1 MTISKD
7 PSPDLALAERSGR
20 FTTNS
25 NLVAFVYELLRDHVL
40 PGDMHKVV
48 DANDRHPNRDVTYDT
63 RPVWMLTNGWLAQY
77 ARDIVRRLILDDDE
91 RKALKFTV
99 DMLYKLSPN
108 DLTDEEKKLRA
119 DAINRLNRFVNDV

>member
-1 MTISKD
+1 MLSKD
-7 PSPDLALAERSGR
+7 PNPNLGPVERSGR

-40 PGDMHKVV
+40 PGDMQKIV
-48 DANDRHPNRDVTYDT
+48 DDSDVHPNREMTYDT
-63 RPVWMLTNGWLAQY
+63 GPTWQLSNGWLARY
-77 ARDIVRRLILDDDE
+77 ARDIVRRLILDDYE